1 MNKKIIIA
9 LIAVVAVLG
18 LMLGLYFGTRQEQVE
33 GQKSF
38 TIKVVHS
45 DGTELE
51 KTVKTTQ
58 TYLAHA
64 LIDEKI
70 LTDEG
75 LDDGMYLT
83 VDSETASWEKNQ
95 SYWGF
100 YVGEDYAVE
109 GMNTTVIQDGAVYKL
124 VYTIG

>member
-1 MNKKIIIA
+1 MNKKRIIA
-9 LIAVVAVLG
+9 LIAIVAVLG
-18 LMLGLYFGTRQEQVE
+18 LMLGLYFGTREKAVE
-33 GQKSF
+33 GQKTF
-38 TIKVVHS
+38 TIQVTHS
-45 DGTELE
+45 DGTVLE
-51 KTVKTTQ
+51 KTVKTTE

-64 LIDEKI
+64 LIAEKI

-83 VDSETASWEKNQ
+83 VDGETSSWETNQ

-100 YVGEDYAVE
+100 YVGDDYAVE
-109 GMNTTVIQDGAVYKL
+109 GMNTTVIVDGAVYKL